1 MGAFLC
7 HLFNN
12 SICAYTYLCTMDI
25 AEIYIFFQ
33 KHPIVQTDTRKI
45 EKGEF
50 FFALKGP
57 NFNGNT
63 YARKALELGAAGVVV
78 DEPIGIE
85 GENIFLVDDVLTTL
99 QQLALHHRKQ
109 FTIPFIA
116 ITGSNGKTTT
126 KELIHAV
133 LSSTFR
139 TYTTKGNLNN
149 HIGIPLTI
157 LSIGMDAEMAIIE
170 MGANHQKEI
179 EGYCT
184 IALPSHGLITNCGKA
199 HMEGFGG
206 VMGIRKGKGELYDYL
221 AFSNGTVFV
230 NSDMDYLMDMSHKIS
245 SKVYY
250 GNNKGN
256 FNAAVVKA
264 EPLLTVEVS
273 RLDWGL
279 HHLHTN
285 LVGAY
290 NLPNIEAAICIGDYF
305 NIPFIKIAQ
314 AISTYVPDNAR
325 SQLIKKDNNQIILD
339 AYNANP
345 SSMQVAIE
353 NFAKQG
359 SNNKYLFLGAMMELG
374 EDSTKEHQ
382 AIADLIA
389 EHGLKNVYLVG
400 GDFEKISHPFQFFA
414 NVDLAAVWLASN
426 KPDNALML
434 IKGSRSTR
442 MEKLLE
448 VL

>member
-1 MGAFLC
+1 
-7 HLFNN
+7 
-12 SICAYTYLCTMDI
+12 MDI
-25 AEIYIFFQ
+25 QGLYSFYC
-33 KHPIVQTDTRKI
+33 KHPKVQTDTRKI

-63 YARKALELGAAGVVV
+63 YARKALELGAAGVVI
-78 DEPIGIE
+78 DEPIGIA
-85 GENIFLVDDVLTTL
+85 GENIFLVDDVLSAL
-99 QQLALHHRKQ
+99 QELALHHRKQ
-109 FTIPFIA
+109 FTIPFLA

-133 LSSTFR
+133 LSSTYR

-157 LSIGMDAEMAIIE
+157 LSIGIDAEMAIIE

-179 EGYCT
+179 EGYCK

-206 VMGIRKGKGELYDYL
+206 VMGIRKGKGELYDHL
-221 AFSNGTVFV
+221 ALTNGTVFV
-230 NSDMDYLMDMSHKIS
+230 NSDLDYLMEMSQKIQN
-245 SKVYY
+245 KIYY
-250 GNNKGN
+250 GQLKGN
-256 FNAAVVKA
+256 FNAEVLKA

-290 NLPNIEAAICIGDYF
+290 NLPNIEAAICIGDHF
-305 NIPFIKIAQ
+305 NIHFIKIAQ
-314 AISTYVPDNAR
+314 AISTYIPDNAR
-325 SQLIKKDNNQIILD
+325 SQLIKKESNHIFLD

-353 NFAKQG
+353 NFCKTSIQ
-359 SNNKYLFLGAMMELG
+359 
-374 EDSTKEHQ
+374 
-382 AIADLIA
+382 
-389 EHGLKNVYLVG
+389 
-400 GDFEKISHPFQFFA
+400 
-414 NVDLAAVWLASN
+414 
-426 KPDNALML
+426 
-434 IKGSRSTR
+434 
-442 MEKLLE
+442 
-448 VL
+448 

>member
-1 MGAFLC
+1 M
-7 HLFNN
+7 
-12 SICAYTYLCTMDI
+12 SIEKIYSFYL
-25 AEIYIFFQ
+25 
-33 KHPIVQTDTRKI
+33 KHPVVQTDTRKI
-45 EKGEF
+45 QPGEF

-57 NFNGNT
+57 NFNGNQ
-63 YARKALELGAAGVVV
+63 YALQALEMGAAGIVI
-78 DEPIGIE
+78 DEPIGMD
-85 GENIFLVDDVLTTL
+85 GEHIFKVDDVLTAL
-99 QQLALHHRKQ
+99 QQLALHHRQQ
-109 FTIPFIA
+109 FKIPFIA

-133 LSSTFR
+133 LSSSFR

-157 LSIGMDAEMAIIE
+157 LSIGLDAEMAIIE

-179 EGYCT
+179 EGYCK
-184 IALPSHGLITNCGKA
+184 IALPTHGLITNCGKA

-221 AFSNGTVFV
+221 AMSEGTVFL
-230 NSDMDYLMDMSHKIS
+230 NSELDYLQDMSQLIKQKI
-245 SKVYY
+245 YY
-250 GNNKGN
+250 GNTKGN
-256 FNAAVVKA
+256 FNANVLQS
-264 EPLLTVEVS
+264 EPLLTIEVS

-290 NLPNIEAAICIGDYF
+290 NLPNIEAAICIGDHF

-314 AISTYVPDNAR
+314 AIATYVPDNAR
-325 SQLIKKDNNQIILD
+325 SQLIKKDGNDIILD

-353 NFAKQG
+353 NFAKQS
-359 SNNKYLFLGAMMELG
+359 SNNKFLFLGGMMELG
-374 EDSTKEHQ
+374 EDSVKEHQ
-382 AIADLIA
+382 AIVDLLIQL
-389 EHGLKNVYLVG
+389 GLNKVTLVG
-400 GDFEKISHPFQFFA
+400 GDFEKTNHPFRFFHQ
-414 NVDLAAVWLASN
+414 VDDAKAWLTEN
-426 KPDNALML
+426 KPHNALLL

-442 MEKLLE
+442 MEKLMDAL
-448 VL
+448 

>member
-1 MGAFLC
+1 
-7 HLFNN
+7 
-12 SICAYTYLCTMDI
+12 MDI
-25 AEIYIFFQ
+25 QGLYSFYC
-33 KHPIVQTDTRKI
+33 KHPKVQTDTRKI

-63 YARKALELGAAGVVV
+63 YARKALELGAAGVVI
-78 DEPIGIE
+78 DEPIGIAS
-85 GENIFLVDDVLTTL
+85 ENIFLVDDVLSAL
-99 QQLALHHRKQ
+99 QELALHHRKQ
-109 FTIPFIA
+109 FTIPFLA

-133 LSSTFR
+133 LSSTYR

-157 LSIGMDAEMAIIE
+157 LSIGIDAEMAIIE

-179 EGYCT
+179 EGYCK
-184 IALPSHGLITNCGKA
+184 IALPTHGLITNCGKA

-206 VMGIRKGKGELYDYL
+206 VMGIRKGKGELYDHL
-221 AFSNGTVFV
+221 ALANGTVFV
-230 NSDMDYLMDMSHKIS
+230 NSDLDYLMEMSQKIQN
-245 SKVYY
+245 KIYY
-250 GNNKGN
+250 GQHKGN
-256 FNAAVVKA
+256 FNAEVVKA

-290 NLPNIEAAICIGDYF
+290 NLPNIEAAICIGDHF
-305 NIPFIKIAQ
+305 NVPFIKIAQ
-314 AISTYVPDNAR
+314 SISTYIPDNAR
-325 SQLIKKDNNQIILD
+325 SQLIKKDNNHIFLD

-353 NFAKQG
+353 NFAKQTP
-359 SNNKYLFLGAMMELG
+359 NNKYLFVGAMMELG
-374 EDSTKEHQ
+374 EDSIKEHQ
-382 AIADLIA
+382 AIADLIK
-389 EHGLKNVYLVG
+389 ELGLKNVYLVG
-400 GDFEKISHPFQFFA
+400 GDFEKITHPFQFFA
-414 NVDLAAVWLASN
+414 NVDMAAAWLASN
-426 KPDNALML
+426 KPDDALML

>member
-1 MGAFLC
+1 MPL
-7 HLFNN
+7 
-12 SICAYTYLCTMDI
+12 TYLCNMDMQSL
-25 AEIYIFFQ
+25 YSFYLQ
-33 KHPIVQTDTRKI
+33 HPKVQTDTRKI
-45 EKGEF
+45 DKGEL

-57 NFNGNT
+57 NFNGNS
-63 YARKALELGAAGVVV
+63 YALKALELGAAGVVV

-85 GENIFLVDDVLTTL
+85 SENIFKVDDVLTTL
-99 QQLALHHRKQ
+99 QELALHHRKQ
-109 FTIPFIA
+109 FNIPFLA

-133 LSSTFR
+133 LSSTYR

-157 LSIGMDAEMAIIE
+157 LSIRLDAEMAIIE

-179 EGYCT
+179 EAYCK
-184 IALPSHGLITNCGKA
+184 IALPTHGLITNCGKA

-206 VMGIRKGKGELYDYL
+206 VMGIRKGKGELYDHL
-221 AFSNGTVFV
+221 ALTNGTVFV
-230 NSDMDYLMDMSHKIS
+230 NSDLDYLLEMSEKIS
-245 SKVYY
+245 HKVYY
-250 GNNKGN
+250 GKTKGF
-256 FNAAVVKA
+256 FNAEVFKA

-279 HHLHTN
+279 HQLHTN

-290 NLPNIEAAICIGDYF
+290 NLPNIEAAVCIGDHF
-305 NIPFIKIAQ
+305 NVPFIKIAQ
-314 AISTYVPDNAR
+314 AIATYIPDNAR
-325 SQLIKKDNNQIILD
+325 SQLIQKNGNTIILD

-353 NFAKQG
+353 NFAKQS

-374 EDSTKEHQ
+374 EDSVKEHQ
-382 AIADLIA
+382 SISDLIDSL
-389 EHGLKNVYLVG
+389 GLKNVLLVG
-400 GDFEKISHPFQFFA
+400 GDFEKIKHSFRFFIH
-414 NVDLAAVWLASN
+414 VDQAAEWL
-426 KPDNALML
+426 KDNTPTDALVL
-434 IKGSRSTR
+434 IKGSRSTK
-442 MEKLLE
+442 MEKLMD